1 MKLGLMI
8 GTPDLRQPWIV
19 ALDGPDLEAN
29 FRIAAEWGY
38 HGVELALRDPA
49 LLNGEQIKIWLARY
63 GLEMI
68 GLCTGEI
75 FGSDGLG
82 LVAEREEV
90 MRAAE
95 ARMCGVIDLA
105 AQFGPGTLV
114 NIGRVRGALR
124 PGHSLANRASGVAV
138 FRRLAEYAAP
148 RGVRLALEPINHY
161 EVNYILSTPDGVE
174 IADEVNHPN
183 FGLML
188 DTYHMNIEDRNLH
201 ASLRGAQRYCW
212 HVHVSDNNR
221 RWPGNAHIDFPALLA
236 TLHDLGYTGYLSAE
250 ILPWPNRETA
260 GRETVRYLQRCLQ
273 LLAE

>member
-19 ALDGPDLEAN
+19 VLDGPDLEAN
-29 FRIAAEWGY
+29 FRLAAEWGY

-49 LLNGEQIKIWLARY
+49 LLDGAQIKHWLEHYR
-63 GLEMI
+63 LEMI

-82 LVAEREEV
+82 LVGESAEV

-95 ARMCGVIDLA
+95 ARMRGVIDLA
-105 AQFGPGTLV
+105 AEFGPGTLV

-124 PGHSLANRASGVAV
+124 PGHALATRASAVAV

-148 RGVRLALEPINHY
+148 SGVRLALEPINHY
-161 EVNYILSTPDGVE
+161 EVNYILSTADGVE
-174 IADEVNHPN
+174 IAAEVNHPN

-188 DTYHMNIEDRNLH
+188 DTYHMNIEDQNLH
-201 ASLRGAQRYCW
+201 ASLRGARRYCG

-250 ILPWPNRETA
+250 ILPWPDRETA
-260 GRETVRYLQRCLQ
+260 GRETVKYLKRCLQ